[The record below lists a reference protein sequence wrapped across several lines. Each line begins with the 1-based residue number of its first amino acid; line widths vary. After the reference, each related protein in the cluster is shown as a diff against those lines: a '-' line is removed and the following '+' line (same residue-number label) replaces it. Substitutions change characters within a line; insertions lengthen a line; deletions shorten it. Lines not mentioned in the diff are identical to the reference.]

1 MVWASLR
8 LAIGPD
14 FASKS
19 GMTASLPKSE
29 KLYSVQALRGL
40 AAFLVLLYH
49 AVDVQKK
56 TLLSPD
62 TAEYALLSGFWDQG
76 YAGVD
81 LFFVIS
87 GFIMVYVTRDIV
99 PGARSILRFL
109 YSRATRIYPLWWVF
123 AGVMMLYYIVSYG
136 QPAAPDV
143 AAGDAVGPYIAKSL
157 ALFPQQGLPVLGV
170 GWTLIH
176 EMWFY
181 IAFAGLLLLP
191 RKALPLALAIWAAGI
206 VLVSL
211 LYPVTNH
218 AANLS
223 QLIRSPLTL
232 EFILGAGA
240 ALLILKRPAVAP
252 KPVFIFGVLL
262 GITALWIGLKGGPNF
277 VWHRVLAFGVPGA
290 FLVYGAVALERAG
303 NLSVPHWAVR
313 LGDWSYSL
321 YLSHFLVLLALRRGW
336 QSLTVPEALSFTGAG
351 PWDNLAFAA
360 IGIFL
365 SILVAGISYR
375 VIEKPLLIGSRKL
388 WKPASA

>member
-1 MVWASLR
+1 
-8 LAIGPD
+8 
-14 FASKS
+14 
-19 GMTASLPKSE
+19 MTASLPKSE

-62 TAEYALLSGFWDQG
+62 TAEYVLLSGFWDQG

-87 GFIMVYVTRDIV
+87 GFIMVYVTRDII
-99 PGARSILRFL
+99 PGTRQILRFL
-109 YSRATRIYPLWWVF
+109 YSRITRIYPLWWVF

-136 QPAAPDV
+136 QPAAPDE
-143 AAGDAVGPYIAKSL
+143 AAGNAVGPYIAKSL

-191 RKALPLALAIWAAGI
+191 RKVLPPALAVWAAGI
-206 VLVSL
+206 VLVSF

-223 QLIRSPLTL
+223 QLIRSPLAL

-240 ALLILKRPAVAP
+240 ALLILKRPAMAP
-252 KPVFIFGVLL
+252 KPVFILGVLL
-262 GITALWIGLKGGPNF
+262 GIAALWIGLKGGPNF
-277 VWHRVLAFGVPGA
+277 VWHRVLAFGIPSA
-290 FLVYGAVALERAG
+290 FLIYGMVALERAG
-303 NLSVPHWAVR
+303 DLSVPHWAVR

-336 QSLTVPEALSFTGAG
+336 QSVAMPEALSFTGPG
-351 PWDNLAFAA
+351 PWDNLAFGA

-388 WKPASA
+388 WKPAST